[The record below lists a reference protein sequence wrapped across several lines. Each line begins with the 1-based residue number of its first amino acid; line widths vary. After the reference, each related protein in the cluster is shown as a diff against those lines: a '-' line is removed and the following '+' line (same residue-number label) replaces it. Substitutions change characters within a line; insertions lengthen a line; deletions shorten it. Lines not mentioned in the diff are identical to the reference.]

1 MSLLNC
7 EEVDTDALIT
17 ITYDLVDLSKKLF
30 IDGGIN
36 NKYST
41 IEQLANAR
49 SLVRKS
55 KEVVAE
61 YKEITTKA
69 LICKIVST
77 YDLEPYID
85 QAEKELK
92 DYLGVFDELD
102 LALENDFSLDE
113 IIESD
118 NPNETIN
125 AKVSAIFKA
134 FENKFKSELEELKK
148 VIREAFYILE
158 YLGSTREEIDLALEE
173 IEYQDNLKSYLTD
186 LFINL
191 AEKAVNRVST

>member
-1 MSLLNC
+1 MGLLNC
-7 EEVDTDALIT
+7 DAVDTDSLIT
-17 ITYDLVDLSKKLF
+17 ITYDLIDVSKKLF

-49 SLVRKS
+49 NLVRKS

-61 YKEITTKA
+61 YKEMTTKA

-102 LALENDFSLDE
+102 SALENDFSLDE

-118 NPNETIN
+118 NPNEAIN
-125 AKVSAIFKA
+125 AKVSTIFSV
-134 FENKFKSELEELKK
+134 FETKFKNELDQLKK